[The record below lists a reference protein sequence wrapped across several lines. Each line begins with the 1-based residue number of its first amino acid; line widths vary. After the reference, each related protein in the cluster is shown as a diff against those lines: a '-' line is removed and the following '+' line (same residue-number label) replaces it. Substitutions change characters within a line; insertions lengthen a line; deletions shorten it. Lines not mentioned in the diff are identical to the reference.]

1 MTTLDWR
8 THRIGPLTSC
18 VLCGRP
24 ALMRDQGGEPCHKAC
39 AEALIDRINRNR
51 KAAA

>member
-8 THRIGPLTSC
+8 KHSTGPLRPC

-24 ALMRDQGGEPCHKAC
+24 ALMRDEAGEPCHKAC